1 MRVRTVA
8 LALALACGFTAA
20 VEARQKPVSRFQ
32 KHKGK
37 RIKPR
42 KIKPRKI
49 KSQVIRPV
57 A

>member
-1 MRVRTVA
+1 MA

-42 KIKPRKI
+42 KIKPRKV